1 MKIVISGYGKM
12 GKEVE
17 AIAIKRG
24 HQIIA
29 KIDQPDEWE
38 QLKAVWPTAD
48 VVIDFSQPE
57 VVVDNLKR
65 CFQAGVP
72 IVTGT
77 TGWYGQME
85 EVVHNCKAQKA
96 TLFYAPNFSIGVNI
110 FFRANRQLAKLMAG
124 TEGYSVQIDE
134 THHIHKLDAPS
145 GTAIQIAEGIIS
157 QNPSIKQWVNK
168 VSDLPSALSILS
180 KREGEVTGTH
190 EVIYDSEVD
199 VITLKHEARNR
210 SGFALGAVLAAEF
223 VQGKQGVFT
232 MNDLLEKI

>member
-17 AIAIKRG
+17 AIAQKRG
-24 HQIIA
+24 HQVIA
-29 KIDQPDEWE
+29 KIDRSNEWDKFDAI
-38 QLKAVWPTAD
+38 QSQAD

-157 QNPSIKQWVNK
+157 QNPNINKWVNK
-168 VSDLPSALSILS
+168 VSGLPSALSILS

-190 EVIYDSEVD
+190 EVTYDSEVD
-199 VITLKHEARNR
+199 VITLKHEAKNR

-232 MNDLLEKI
+232 MDDLLK

>member
-1 MKIVISGYGKM
+1 MNIVVSGYGKM

-29 KIDQPDEWE
+29 KIDRPDEWE
-38 QLKAVWPTAD
+38 QMKVIWPTAD

-57 VVVDNLKR
+57 AVVDNLKR

-199 VITLKHEARNR
+199 VITLKHEAKNR

-232 MNDLLEKI
+232 MDDLLEKI

>member
-17 AIAIKRG
+17 AIAQKRG
-24 HQIIA
+24 HQVIA
-29 KIDQPDEWE
+29 KIDRPNEWDKFDAI
-38 QLKAVWPTAD
+38 QSQAD

-157 QNPSIKQWVNK
+157 QNPNINKWVNK
-168 VSDLPSALSILS
+168 VSGLPSALSILS

-190 EVIYDSEVD
+190 EVTYDSEVD
-199 VITLKHEARNR
+199 VITLKHEAKNR

-232 MNDLLEKI
+232 MDDLLE

>member
-17 AIAIKRG
+17 AIAQKRG
-24 HQIIA
+24 HQVIA
-29 KIDQPDEWE
+29 KIDRSNEWDKFDAI
-38 QLKAVWPTAD
+38 QSQAD

-157 QNPSIKQWVNK
+157 QNPNINKWVNK
-168 VSDLPSALSILS
+168 VSGLPSALSILS
-180 KREGEVTGTH
+180 KREGEVTGNH
-190 EVIYDSEVD
+190 EVTYDSEVD
-199 VITLKHEARNR
+199 VITLKHEAKNR

-232 MNDLLEKI
+232 MDDLLK

>member
-1 MKIVISGYGKM
+1 MKIVISGYGRM

-17 AIAIKRG
+17 TIALKRG

-29 KIDQPDEWE
+29 KIDQPDEWDE
-38 QLKAVWPTAD
+38 FDAVQSQAD

-57 VVVDNLKR
+57 VVVNNLKR
-65 CFQAGVP
+65 CFKAGIP

-77 TGWYGQME
+77 TGWDDQMA
-85 EVVHNCKAQKA
+85 EVVQACTTQKG

-110 FFRANRQLAKLMAG
+110 FFRANQQLAKLMAG
-124 TEGYSVQIDE
+124 TEGYSAMIDE

-145 GTAIQIAEGIIS
+145 GTAIKIADGIIGQNKQFKKWVKGLSAS
-157 QNPSIKQWVNK
+157 QSE
-168 VSDLPSALSILS
+168 LSIVS
-180 KREGEVTGTH
+180 NREGEVTGTH

-199 VITLKHEARNR
+199 KISLKHEAKNR

-223 VQGKQGVFT
+223 VQGKQGAFT
-232 MNDLLEKI
+232 MDDLLE

>member
-17 AIAIKRG
+17 AIAQKRG
-24 HQIIA
+24 HQVIA
-29 KIDQPDEWE
+29 KIDRPNEWDEFDAI
-38 QLKAVWPTAD
+38 QSQAD

-157 QNPSIKQWVNK
+157 QNPNINKWVNK
-168 VSDLPSALSILS
+168 VSGLPSALSILS

-190 EVIYDSEVD
+190 EVTYDSEVD
-199 VITLKHEARNR
+199 VITLKHEAKNR

-232 MNDLLEKI
+232 MDDLLK

>member
-17 AIAIKRG
+17 AIAIQRG
-24 HQIIA
+24 HQVIA
-29 KIDQPDEWE
+29 KVDRPDEWE
-38 QLKAVWPTAD
+38 QLKTVWPTAD
-48 VVIDFSQPE
+48 VVVDFSQPDA
-57 VVVDNLKR
+57 VVDNLKR

-85 EVVHNCKAQKA
+85 EVVRNCKAQKS

-110 FFRANRQLAKLMAG
+110 FFRVNRQLAKLMAG
-124 TEGYSVQIDE
+124 VEGYSVQIDE

-157 QNPSIKQWVNK
+157 QNPNIKQWVNK
-168 VSDLPSALSILS
+168 VSDLPSVLSILS

-199 VITLKHEARNR
+199 VITLKHEAKNR

-223 VQGKQGVFT
+223 VLGKQGVFT
-232 MNDLLEKI
+232 MDDLLEKI